1 MTSTAVTGQDAA
13 LRIRYLEYAVPALSF
28 GGALIAILFW
38 LTNAQVEV
46 WVTILGCVFASWI
59 LAYLAWIRPKKDIV
73 ALSTPIYSIVF
84 IAIPPD
90 LFSAV
95 ILELLYAV
103 SLTILLVRLKTRF
116 GEAKA
121 GNDDGKLLAE
131 PLKSYVDRTQNT
143 LAGISDEAAHSSS
156 IVFVRFAESNYTEAA
171 ERSATAIREL
181 DGTADVAAL
190 VRAFGIIR
198 EQALLL
204 EESKPKPENFLSFSP
219 EDAPL
224 LAKPV
229 PLSTE
234 GEARYYAVLDDA
246 LLLVYAAAWN
256 RAEKDR
262 DHLLLSQP
270 FAQKLMVQ

>member
-1 MTSTAVTGQDAA
+1 MTSAEVPGQDAA
-13 LRIRYLEYAVPALSF
+13 RRIRYLEYAVPGLSF
-28 GGALIAILFW
+28 GGALVAILFW
-38 LTNAQVEV
+38 LTSAQVEV
-46 WVTILGCVFASWI
+46 WITILGCVFASWI
-59 LAYLAWIRPKKDIV
+59 LAYLAWIRPRKDIV
-73 ALSTPIYSIVF
+73 ALSTPIYSVVF

-95 ILELLYAV
+95 VLELLYAV
-103 SLTILLVRLKTRF
+103 SLTILLMRLKTRF

-121 GNDDGKLLAE
+121 GKGDGKSLAE
-131 PLKSYVDRTQNT
+131 PLKSYVERTQNT
-143 LAGISDEAAHSSS
+143 LAGISNEAAHSAS

-181 DGTADVAAL
+181 AGTADVAAL

-229 PLSTE
+229 PLSPE
-234 GEARYYAVLDDA
+234 GEARYYAALDDA

-270 FAQKLMVQ
+270 FAQKLMV